1 MMMRVPMY
9 VQQVALGFL
18 HSKFLSVVQTPKV
31 NYCSCRNTKKDVY
44 ILTHWCVF
52 TPKRRKFRCFRRL
65 FGVKKTQCVNI
76 HFFWCFYRGSNLH
89 FFGVCTTL
97 RNLEC
102 MFVFYFRQ
110 SAQRKLV
117 QSFPREIKPTSLSTL

>member
-18 HSKFLSVVQTPKV
+18 HSKFLSVVQTPKI
-31 NYCSCRNTKKDVY
+31 NYCFCRNTQKGVY

-52 TPKRRKFRCFRRL
+52 TPKRRKFRFFRRL

-76 HFFWCFYRGSNLH
+76 HFFWCFYRAVIYTFLVFAQHPEIWS
-89 FFGVCTTL
+89 VCL
-97 RNLEC
+97 C
-102 MFVFYFRQ
+102 FI
-110 SAQRKLV
+110 SD
-117 QSFPREIKPTSLSTL
+117 SLLKENRYKVSRGKSSRLL